1 MVLTSCVNGQINCP
15 DSSLVSPCV
24 CGDNGDGLTVSLNCF
39 ARNVN
44 DAKVSD
50 ILDAFLAPSSRANPI
65 GYLNLGYNPITA
77 IPSQVTSLRELHTV
91 GMGSTDVSIIK
102 TNAFNF
108 RREANLIDFRLCLIN
123 KIESGAFQGTREFKT
138 DLKVVAFYCEPRL
151 LSEAKKPNGEA
162 FNLGRGGIFHGVC
175 LFVCVCV

>member
-1 MVLTSCVNGQINCP
+1 MLVAVVLTSCVNGQINCP

-65 GYLNLGYNPITA
+65 GYLNLANNPITA
-77 IPSQVTSLRELHTV
+77 IPSQVISLKELYTV
-91 GMGSTDVSIIK
+91 GMGRTDVSIIK

-108 RREANLIDFRLCLIN
+108 RREANLIDFRPCLIN

-138 DLKVVAFYCEPRL
+138 DLKVVTFYIKTNQISL
-151 LSEAKKPNGEA
+151 
-162 FNLGRGGIFHGVC
+162 V
-175 LFVCVCV
+175 